1 MKIVNGFYNMMN
13 KNKISICISTFNRCQ
28 NLQEAV
34 TNIFLQTYKNFEL
47 IIINDGSTDN
57 TQTVLSSLKIMFPE
71 IIIVNN
77 KSNLGLSKS
86 RNVALCN
93 ASGKWFTFI
102 DDDDIWSTTYLEQSL
117 LSVETS
123 GSDACFSGAIVN
135 GKPMNYQKRTTTVR
149 DALFC
154 GHTPPVGAQFYRLS
168 ELKKVGG
175 YDENIKTGVDHDLWI
190 TLAAKNNINC
200 IFEDFSLVHPDK
212 IANSDTVKM
221 TKDITKRVDGIE
233 NSILKWKGRLEEIG
247 GKEFYSYFKQEY
259 RYYLQRRF
267 FIMGL
272 RQKNIPLVFK
282 VFTHEWLK
290 RNKIYF
296 LYRFTEYILQKK
308 TFGQKSDVSQFKAFK

>member
-57 TQTVLSSLKIMFPE
+57 TQGVLNSLKVMFPE

-86 RNVALCN
+86 RNIALCN

-102 DDDDIWSTTYLEQSL
+102 DDDDVWSTTYLEQSL

-135 GKPMNYQKRTTTVR
+135 GKPMNYRKKTTTVR

-154 GHTPPVGAQFYRLS
+154 GHTPPVGAQFYKLS

-175 YDENIKTGVDHDLWI
+175 YDENIKTGVDHDLWLS
-190 TLAAKNNINC
+190 LAAKNNIKC
-200 IFEDFSLVHPDK
+200 IFEDFSLVTPDK
-212 IANSDTVKM
+212 IANSNTVKM
-221 TKDITKRVDGIE
+221 TTDISKRVGGIE
-233 NSILKWKGRLEEIG
+233 ASILKWKDRLEEIG
-247 GKEFYSYFKQEY
+247 GKKFYSYFKQEY

-267 FIMGL
+267 FMMGL
-272 RQKNIPLVFK
+272 RQRNINLILTVFNHK
-282 VFTHEWLK
+282 WLK
-290 RNKIYF
+290 NRKVYF
-296 LYRFTEYILQKK
+296 FVRLCGYILQKK
-308 TFGQKSDVSQFKAFK
+308 VFYRKSDVSQFKAFK